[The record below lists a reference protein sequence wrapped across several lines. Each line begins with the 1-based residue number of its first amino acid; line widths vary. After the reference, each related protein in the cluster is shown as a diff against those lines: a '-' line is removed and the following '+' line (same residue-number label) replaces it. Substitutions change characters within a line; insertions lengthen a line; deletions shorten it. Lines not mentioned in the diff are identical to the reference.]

1 MNVWAAT
8 ASDAVSMRSAKK
20 LALAGIFSALCVVFL
35 FVGSLF
41 QTLDLS
47 AAAIASIIVLIAY
60 IELGKGWS
68 LGVYAVASLLSLLL
82 LPQKTAAA
90 VFAFFVGFYPIL
102 KVLLNNV
109 KPKWLSY
116 IARIVCFNFFLTVLI
131 YVSTKLL
138 GIEEDFLGF
147 GYIIYGLANITFL
160 VFDFALERISVT
172 YVIRIKPKLFGRR

>member
-1 MNVWAAT
+1 M
-8 ASDAVSMRSAKK
+8 
-20 LALAGIFSALCVVFL
+20 AGIFSALCVVFL

-102 KVLLNNV
+102 KVLLNNIR
-109 KPKWLSY
+109 PIWLSY
-116 IARIVCFNFFLTVLI
+116 VARIVCFNIFLTVLI
-131 YVSTKLL
+131 YVSTKFL

-147 GYIIYGLANITFL
+147 GYIIYGLANVAFI
-160 VFDFALERISVT
+160 VFDFALERISVVYT
-172 YVIRIKPKLFGRR
+172 LRIKPKLFGRR

>member
-1 MNVWAAT
+1 
-8 ASDAVSMRSAKK
+8 MRSAKN

-47 AAAIASIIVLIAY
+47 AAAIASIVVLISY

-68 LGVYAVASLLSLLL
+68 LGVYAVASVLSILL
-82 LPQKTAAA
+82 LPQKTAAV
-90 VFAFFVGFYPIL
+90 VFAFFVGFYPII
-102 KVLLNNV
+102 KVFLNNI

-116 IARIVCFNFFLTVLI
+116 AVRIVCFNLFLTILI
-131 YVSTKLL
+131 FISKKFF

-147 GYIIYGLANITFL
+147 GYVIYGLANLAFI
-160 VFDFALERISVT
+160 VFDFALERISVF
-172 YVIRIKPKLFGRR
+172 YILRIKPKLFGRR

>member
-1 MNVWAAT
+1 
-8 ASDAVSMRSAKK
+8 MRSAKN

-47 AAAIASIIVLIAY
+47 AAAVASIIVLIAY

-68 LGVYAVASLLSLLL
+68 LGVYAVASILSVLL

-90 VFAFFVGFYPIL
+90 VFTCFVGFYPIL
-102 KVLLNNV
+102 KVLLNNI

-116 IARIVCFNFFLTVLI
+116 TVRIICFNFFLTVLI
-131 YVSTKLL
+131 LVSKKLF

-147 GYIIYGLANITFL
+147 GYIIYGLANLAFI
-160 VFDFALERISVT
+160 VFDFALERISVV
-172 YVIRIKPKLFGRR
+172 YILRIKPKLFGRR

>member
-1 MNVWAAT
+1 MKSTKN
-8 ASDAVSMRSAKK
+8 

-35 FVGSLF
+35 FIGSLF

-47 AAAIASIIVLIAY
+47 AAAVASIIVLIAY

-90 VFAFFVGFYPIL
+90 VFTFFVGFYPIF
-102 KVLLNNV
+102 KVALNGI

-116 IARIVCFNFFLTVLI
+116 VARIACFNIFLTLLI
-131 YVSTKLL
+131 FVSTRFL
-138 GIEEDFLGF
+138 GIEEEFLMF
-147 GYIIYGLANITFL
+147 GYVIYGLANLAFI
-160 VFDFALERISVT
+160 VFDFALERVSLVYVT
-172 YVIRIKPKLFGRR
+172 KLKPKLFGRR

>member
-1 MNVWAAT
+1 
-8 ASDAVSMRSAKK
+8 MRSAKK
-20 LALAGIFSALCVVFL
+20 LALAGILSSLCVVFL

-90 VFAFFVGFYPIL
+90 VFAFFV
-102 KVLLNNV
+102 
-109 KPKWLSY
+109 
-116 IARIVCFNFFLTVLI
+116 
-131 YVSTKLL
+131 
-138 GIEEDFLGF
+138 
-147 GYIIYGLANITFL
+147 
-160 VFDFALERISVT
+160 
-172 YVIRIKPKLFGRR
+172 

>member
-1 MNVWAAT
+1 MNST
-8 ASDAVSMRSAKK
+8 KK

-60 IELGKGWS
+60 IELGKGWA
-68 LGVYAVASLLSLLL
+68 LGVYAVAALLSILL

-90 VFAFFVGFYPIL
+90 VFTFFVGFYPIF
-102 KVLLNNV
+102 KVLLNNI
-109 KPKWLSY
+109 KSLWLSY
-116 IARIVCFNFFLTVLI
+116 VARIACFNVFLTLLI
-131 YVSTKLL
+131 FVSTRLL

-147 GYIIYGLANITFL
+147 GYVIYGLANLAFI
-160 VFDFALERISVT
+160 VFDFALERISLVYLT
-172 YVIRIKPKLFGRR
+172 RIKPKLFGRR